1 MLRFFRINA
10 FKRNARN
17 CLSLAMN
24 RLLWALCIFLTLF
37 GCKKKMTA
45 ADQKKLRHELEA
57 AVPKNNVRQFLTE
70 YGKENPETEVLITT
84 SLGHIKVKLYEDTPL
99 HRANFIRL
107 VKGGYYDNTAF
118 YRILRGFMIQ
128 GGHANELE
136 NTPDLYTV
144 PAEIKRHHF
153 HKKGALAMARY
164 DDNVNPKKESSAHN
178 FYLVQGVKMNL
189 EVLEEIAE
197 THKLTLTPEQKKIYQ
212 EIGGAPSL
220 DEQYTVFGEVT
231 DGLEVLDKIA
241 NYPVNTED
249 RPIKPILVTMKVL
262 D

>member
-1 MLRFFRINA
+1 
-10 FKRNARN
+10 
-17 CLSLAMN
+17 MN
-24 RLLWALCIFLTLF
+24 RIVYGLLLLGLIF
-37 GCKKKMTA
+37 GCQEKVKPE
-45 ADQKKLRHELEA
+45 DQKKLRRELEQE
-57 AVPKNNVRQFLTE
+57 VPKDNVRAFLTA
-70 YGKENPETEVLITT
+70 YGKENPETEVLIST
-84 SLGHIKVKLYEDTPL
+84 SLGKIKVKLYEDTPL

-107 VKGGYYDNTAF
+107 AKGGYYNNTVF

-178 FYLVQGVKMNL
+178 FYLVQGTPVSLPEL
-189 EVLEEIAE
+189 EDIAAE
-197 THKLTLTPEQKKIYQ
+197 KKLTLTPEQKKLYP

-231 DGLEVLDKIA
+231 EGLDVLDKIA
-241 NYPVNTED
+241 NYPVNAED
-249 RPIKPILVTMKVL
+249 RPLKPIYVTMKVL
-262 D
+262 K

>member
-1 MLRFFRINA
+1 
-10 FKRNARN
+10 
-17 CLSLAMN
+17 MN
-24 RLLWALCIFLTLF
+24 RIVYGLLLLGLIF
-37 GCKKKMTA
+37 GCQEKVKPE
-45 ADQKKLRHELEA
+45 DQKKLRRELEQE
-57 AVPKNNVRQFLTE
+57 VPKDNVRAFLTA
-70 YGKENPETEVLITT
+70 YGKENPETEVLIST
-84 SLGHIKVKLYEDTPL
+84 SLGKIKVKLYEDTPL
-99 HRANFIRL
+99 HRAKFIRL
-107 VKGGYYDNTAF
+107 AKGGYYNNTVF

-178 FYLVQGVKMNL
+178 FYLVQGTPVSLPEL
-189 EVLEEIAE
+189 EDIAAE
-197 THKLTLTPEQKKIYQ
+197 KKLTLTPEQKKLYP

-231 DGLEVLDKIA
+231 EGLDVLDKIA
-241 NYPVNTED
+241 NYPVNAED
-249 RPIKPILVTMKVL
+249 RPLKPIYVTMKVL
-262 D
+262 K